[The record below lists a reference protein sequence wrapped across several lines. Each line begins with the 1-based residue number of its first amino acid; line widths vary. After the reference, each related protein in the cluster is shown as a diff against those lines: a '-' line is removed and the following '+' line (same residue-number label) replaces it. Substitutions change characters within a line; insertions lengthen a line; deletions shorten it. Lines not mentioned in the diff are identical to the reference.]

1 MRHNRDEKRFD
12 RTYSHLKSMMSN
24 MTNDLITVGRIKTTT
39 QRAKALR
46 SWAEKM
52 ITLGKNGTTAAR
64 RRAMAFLRNKTSV
77 TRLFADLAPQYKE
90 RNGGYTRILKL
101 GNRPGDNASMS
112 LIEFVEGAGEKAPE
126 AAPKAAKAKKKAPA
140 KAKAAPK
147 AKAEKTEKAEKAEKA
162 PRKTVAKKAKAEKTA
177 EKTTE
182 KKAPAKRVKKETKP
196 KE

>member
-147 AKAEKTEKAEKAEKA
+147 AKAEKTEKAEKAPK
-162 PRKTVAKKAKAEKTA
+162 KTVAKKAKAEKTA